1 MRTAGRPSASRV
13 SQVAEAG
20 QLPWP
25 LVGVDSRDGVLALSR
40 SRRIHGVTG
49 PRLEGISM
57 SDQPGPAKVAELAKD
72 IRIAMLTTVDDA
84 GQLVARPM
92 ALQDIGANSSVN
104 VTLASGQ
111 TWISVYGHARVVED
125 PAKAEELWN
134 AAVEAW
140 FPQGPK
146 DASVVLIKV
155 DGAGAEYWDTPGGRL
170 ATAIS
175 FAKAKVTGQP
185 YDGGEN
191 EQVSL

>member
-1 MRTAGRPSASRV
+1 
-13 SQVAEAG
+13 
-20 QLPWP
+20 
-25 LVGVDSRDGVLALSR
+25 
-40 SRRIHGVTG
+40 
-49 PRLEGISM
+49 M

-92 ALQDIGANSSVN
+92 ALQDTEFDGDFWFFAERSSRKIAHIGANSSVN